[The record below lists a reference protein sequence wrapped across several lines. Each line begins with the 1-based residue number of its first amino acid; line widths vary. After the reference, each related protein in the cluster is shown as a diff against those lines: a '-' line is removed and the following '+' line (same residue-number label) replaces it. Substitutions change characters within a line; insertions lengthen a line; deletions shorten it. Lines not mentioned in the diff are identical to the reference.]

1 MSTTATALLSLAAW
15 FLFLAIFIVMFRG
28 VAMATQ
34 GKAANDFSPDGSD
47 VSPFSNRLCRAHA
60 NCVENVPLMAMV
72 LLYALASGNSG
83 VTDPLA
89 MFLVYARVGQSTV
102 HLISTSVPA
111 VMIRGTLFGVQ
122 LGILAWLVF
131 QLITV

>member
-1 MSTTATALLSLAAW
+1 MSATATALLGLAAW

-28 VAMATQ
+28 VTMAAQ
-34 GKAANDFSPDGSD
+34 GKAVNDFSPDGSD

-72 LLYALASGNSG
+72 LLYAIASGNTG
-83 VTDPLA
+83 VTDSLA

-111 VMIRGTLFGVQ
+111 VMIRATFFGVQ
-122 LGILAWLVF
+122 LGILAWLVY
-131 QLITV
+131 QLISV